1 MFFGVLVRKVSNYK
15 WTNHLE
21 KEKTAISIP
30 KAFPVIDK
38 SLIIKGKLGTT
49 SPMPVNAKKILI

>member
-1 MFFGVLVRKVSNYK
+1 MNKSFGKR
-15 WTNHLE
+15 
-21 KEKTAISIP
+21 KTAISTP

-49 SPMPVNAKKILI
+49 SPMPVNAKNIDIKWNN